1 MSARALA
8 RALARAPRALAP
20 TSGVVRARWTLEHIL
35 PRDGGFARAGIE
47 LCHIDAY
54 ARAGRFTRN
63 YCFRTLSAAS
73 AATPPASPAASAKV
87 QKVEENEDEDE
98 DVEKDSRRQ
107 RIKGERNFNAPN
119 ALCVGRIAA
128 GPALAYGVASGAA
141 PGLVLAGV
149 CAAAATDYLDGFLAR
164 RWNQSTILGS
174 YLDPIADKVFVGCVG
189 TALALDGALPVWLVA
204 LLVSRDVIHVVGGAW
219 RRAGALNWTWTTT
232 GEFLGFDDVP
242 VARPKPT
249 GAAALAGFDF
259 DLDEVEQLGS
269 KRGALRP
276 LFIGKVNTAM
286 QMALIAAA
294 VCEPVLAAHSA
305 PEYIAPALEFA
316 TDKATRVALEYAT
329 AASAVVATAEYARIF
344 LSHPGFEKLRERKAL
359 VRALARRRKS
369 VRDSSRSS

>member
-1 MSARALA
+1 MSSRALALARARALA
-8 RALARAPRALAP
+8 SRVGAPP
-20 TSGVVRARWTLEHIL
+20 RARWTFESLQ
-35 PRDGGFARAGIE
+35 RGCGVARANIE
-47 LCHIDAY
+47 LCRVDAPAI
-54 ARAGRFTRN
+54 AREFARGSGGVRSW
-63 YCFRTLSAAS
+63 SAAS
-73 AATPPASPAASAKV
+73 AAVPPSPPRTSAEARE
-87 QKVEENEDEDE
+87 VEDDEDE

-107 RIKGERNFNAPN
+107 RIKGERNVNVPN
-119 ALCVGRIAA
+119 ALCVGRIVA
-128 GPALAYGVASGAA
+128 GPVLAYGVASGAA

-164 RWNQSTILGS
+164 RWHQSTILGS

-204 LLVSRDVIHVVGGAW
+204 LLVSRDAIHVVGGAW
-219 RRAGALNWTWTTT
+219 RRAGALNWTWTTM

-269 KRGALRP
+269 RRGALRP

-294 VCEPVLAAHSA
+294 VCDPVIAAHSA
-305 PEYIAPALEFA
+305 PEFIAPALEFA
-316 TDKATRVALEYAT
+316 TDKSTRVALEYAT

-344 LSHPGFEKLRERKAL
+344 LSHPGFEKLREREAL
-359 VRALARRRKS
+359 ARALARRRDSLQESRKS
-369 VRDSSRSS
+369 PK